1 MKPQTCTVPVF
12 TQDALRGAGAEGGV
26 QTQGSSS
33 IPQDSTATLSL
44 SLALPLLAL
53 AVPPA
58 VPQAS
63 GTAAVQAQGWAWG
76 LRAGLAL
83 GLLLPTLWG
92 PGARCGGPGW
102 GQGREGER
110 RPGALHP
117 SSDPWGDTHWGSPGW
132 AWKWLREGKGDQGQK
147 LGQGAGGCKV
157 TGGLGPRNTVSER
170 AGVPGSRRAG
180 AGGGDAS
187 PAQPRTGTGSA
198 APRAHTI
205 GCMDSRLTSGS
216 RHSGQGAGRP
226 EPCRRA
232 APLGTCSCGRPPGAG
247 CPGPSCGPGRLCTH
261 SAPVARSR
269 RPAPVSLRGG
279 GPPARCW
286 PLGPHPRPT
295 RAPLSCPEAGLGG
308 LGAPHTLGAAA
319 AGLAGR
325 AVLASRLL
333 LQV

>member
-83 GLLLPTLWG
+83 GLLLPTLRG
-92 PGARCGGPGW
+92 PGARRGGPGW

-117 SSDPWGDTHWGSPGW
+117 SSAPWGDTHWGSPGW

-187 PAQPRTGTGSA
+187 PAQPSPVPEPALPPPGPTRSA
-198 APRAHTI
+198 AWT
-205 GCMDSRLTSGS
+205 
-216 RHSGQGAGRP
+216 
-226 EPCRRA
+226 
-232 APLGTCSCGRPPGAG
+232 PG
-247 CPGPSCGPGRLCTH
+247 
-261 SAPVARSR
+261 
-269 RPAPVSLRGG
+269 
-279 GPPARCW
+279 
-286 PLGPHPRPT
+286 
-295 RAPLSCPEAGLGG
+295 
-308 LGAPHTLGAAA
+308 
-319 AGLAGR
+319 
-325 AVLASRLL
+325 
-333 LQV
+333 